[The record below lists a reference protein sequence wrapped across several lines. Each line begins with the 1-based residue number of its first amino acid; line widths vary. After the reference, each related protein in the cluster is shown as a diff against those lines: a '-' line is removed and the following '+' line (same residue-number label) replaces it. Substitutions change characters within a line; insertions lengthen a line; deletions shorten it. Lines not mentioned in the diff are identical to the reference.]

1 MDHAKE
7 SAAQVNP
14 FPNERRRS
22 LRFKLEVL
30 LKIRCQTGEVVQGRT
45 VEMSESGI
53 SAIIPLGMVVGQA
66 VELAFDLPFGAVSV
80 RAVVR
85 NNSAFRYGFQFIP
98 EPHEQEVIE
107 RSCRALA
114 FG

>member
-7 SAAQVNP
+7 LATHVSL
-14 FPNERRRS
+14 FPNERRGS
-22 LRFKLEVL
+22 SRFKLEVP
-30 LKIRCQTGEVVQGRT
+30 LKIRCQTGEVVQGQSA
-45 VEMSESGI
+45 EMSESGI
-53 SAIIPLGMVVGQA
+53 SAIIPLGIIVGQT
-66 VELAFDLPFGAVSV
+66 VELDFELPSGPMSV

-98 EPHEQEVIE
+98 APHEQEVIK
-107 RSCRALA
+107 RACRALA

>member
-7 SAAQVNP
+7 LAAHVNSLP
-14 FPNERRRS
+14 KERRGS
-22 LRFKLEVL
+22 SRFKFEVP
-30 LKIRCQTGEVVQGRT
+30 LKIRCQTGELVQGRT

-53 SAIIPLGMVVGQA
+53 SAIIPLGMILGQT
-66 VELAFDLPFGAVSV
+66 VELAFELPFGVMRV

-98 EPHEQEVIE
+98 DPQQQEVIK

-114 FG
+114 FI

>member
-7 SAAQVNP
+7 LAAHVNP
-14 FPNERRRS
+14 LPKERRTSSRVK
-22 LRFKLEVL
+22 FEVP

-53 SAIIPLGMVVGQA
+53 SAIIPLGMILGQT
-66 VELAFDLPFGAVSV
+66 VELAFELPFGAMRV

-85 NNSAFRYGFQFIP
+85 NNSAFRYGFQLIP
-98 EPHEQEVIE
+98 DPQQQEVIN
-107 RSCRALA
+107 RSCGALA
-114 FG
+114 FL